1 MALAAGWIAIAA
13 EPAPPVKA
21 LAAAAGAGLG
31 MAVGLGAFFQAM
43 VVGRMSIVAPISA
56 GVGVLGVLIGVVL
69 LSV

>member
-1 MALAAGWIAIAA
+1 
-13 EPAPPVKA
+13 
-21 LAAAAGAGLG
+21 

-43 VVGRMSIVAPISA
+43 VVGRMSIVTAPISA